1 MKLDTLSID
10 SLKEIVKVAKE
21 QGVAELQ
28 VEAKDFKV
36 SVNFATAP
44 AQVHHVA
51 PVMHAAPVAHVAQA
65 ASAPV
70 AAHAGADPRKAAASD
85 AGLHVIKSPF
95 VGTFYASPSPG
106 KPVYCKVGDKV
117 KTGQPLCVLEAM
129 KIMNEIDSDINGEIV
144 EICVD
149 NESLVEYGQPL
160 FKIRA

>member
-1 MKLDTLSID
+1 MKLDTLSIE
-10 SLKEIVKVAKE
+10 SLKEIVKVAKD

-51 PVMHAAPVAHVAQA
+51 PVMHHAPVAQMAAPSAQPAPSA
-65 ASAPV
+65 APA
-70 AAHAGADPRKAAASD
+70 KAAASD

-106 KPVYCKVGDKV
+106 KPAYAKVGDKV

-149 NESLVEYGQPL
+149 NESLVEYGQAL
-160 FKIRA
+160 FKIKPN

>member
-1 MKLDTLSID
+1 MKLDQLSIE
-10 SLKEIVKVAKE
+10 SLSQIVKVAKD
-21 QGVAELQ
+21 QGVAELK

-44 AQVHHVA
+44 AHVHHVA
-51 PVMHAAPVAHVAQA
+51 PVHAAPVAQIA
-65 ASAPV
+65 APAATAPV
-70 AAHAGADPRKAAASD
+70 AAPQKSATSD

-117 KTGQPLCVLEAM
+117 KSGQALCVLEAM

-144 EICVD
+144 EICVE

-160 FKIRA
+160 FKIKP

>member
-1 MKLDTLSID
+1 MKLDTLSIE
-10 SLKEIVKVAKE
+10 SLKEIVKVAKD

-44 AQVHHVA
+44 AQIHHVQPIA
-51 PVMHAAPVAHVAQA
+51 HAAPVAQMAAPAPQA
-65 ASAPV
+65 APA
-70 AAHAGADPRKAAASD
+70 KAAASD

-95 VGTFYASPSPG
+95 VGTFYTSPSPG
-106 KPVYCKVGDKV
+106 KPVYVKVGDKV

-160 FKIRA
+160 FKIKA

>member
-1 MKLDTLSID
+1 MKLDTLSIET
-10 SLKEIVKVAKE
+10 LKEIVKVAKD

-44 AQVHHVA
+44 AQIHHVQPMVQSALMA
-51 PVMHAAPVAHVAQA
+51 P
-65 ASAPV
+65 ASAPQV
-70 AAHAGADPRKAAASD
+70 SAKAPSSD
-85 AGLHVIKSPF
+85 AGLHIIKSPF
-95 VGTFYASPSPG
+95 VGTFYSSPSPG
-106 KPVYCKVGDKV
+106 KPIYAKVGDKV
-117 KTGQPLCVLEAM
+117 KVGQPLCVLEAM

-160 FKIRA
+160 FKIKA

>member
-1 MKLDTLSID
+1 MKLDILSIE
-10 SLKEIVKVAKE
+10 SLQEIVKVAKD
-21 QGVAELQ
+21 QGVAELK

-36 SVNFATAP
+36 SVNFATAAAPIHYVQPISQAAP
-44 AQVHHVA
+44 AAAAH
-51 PVMHAAPVAHVAQA
+51 PVAAPV
-65 ASAPV
+65 
-70 AAHAGADPRKAAASD
+70 KAVASD

-106 KPVYCKVGDKV
+106 KPSYAKVGDKV

-149 NESLVEYGQPL
+149 NESLVEFGQPL
-160 FKIRA
+160 FKIKPN

>member
-1 MKLDTLSID
+1 MKLDTLSIE

-21 QGVAELQ
+21 QGVSELQ

-44 AQVHHVA
+44 AQIHHVQ
-51 PVMHAAPVAHVAQA
+51 PIVQAAPVAQMAAPAPQAAPA
-65 ASAPV
+65 ASAAKP
-70 AAHAGADPRKAAASD
+70 ASD
-85 AGLHVIKSPF
+85 AGLHIIKSPF
-95 VGTFYASPSPG
+95 VGTFYSAPSPG
-106 KPVYCKVGDKV
+106 KPPYVKVGDKV
-117 KTGQPLCVLEAM
+117 KVGQPLCVLEAM
-129 KIMNEIDSDINGEIV
+129 KIMNEIDSDVNGEIV